1 MGPGTSKALKGG
13 SRGMRSLRK
22 AVEREAGK
30 CSRGFSRMNTI
41 IKRTEELISEENE
54 SISNQKRI
62 AELKK

>member
-1 MGPGTSKALKGG
+1 
-13 SRGMRSLRK
+13 MRSLRK